1 MRGLKPPAAR
11 ISAAR
16 LWVASF
22 TDAWIETGNMT
33 LYHIPLRSHLL
44 QMRGLKPACLLRPF
58 KAFKSH
64 LLQMRGLKQTPINK
78 SRFWIGESH
87 LLQMRGLKQTL
98 LQLTLPHGSRIFY
111 RCVDWNGEEAV
122 AEALIGRRIFY
133 RCVDWNCITIIP
145 FCPTLVASFTDA
157 WIETSYWYIF
167 FHSHSRIF
175 YRCVDWNIVGAATL
189 LLSLVASFTDA
200 WIETSNL
207 CPNELTMD
215 VASFTDAW
223 IETYFW

>member
-1 MRGLKPPAAR
+1 MPFCRIFYRCVDWNLLKMEK
-11 ISAAR
+11 S
-16 LWVASF
+16 VMG
-22 TDAWIETGNMT
+22 E
-33 LYHIPLRSHLL
+33 
-44 QMRGLKPACLLRPF
+44 
-58 KAFKSH
+58 KSH
-64 LLQMRGLKQTPINK
+64 LLQMRGLKLEIWLYII
-78 SRFWIGESH
+78 SRYG
-87 LLQMRGLKQTL
+87 
-98 LQLTLPHGSRIFY
+98 RIFY
-111 RCVDWNGEEAV
+111 RCVDWNLLAFCV
-122 AEALIGRRIFY
+122 PLRHLSRIFY